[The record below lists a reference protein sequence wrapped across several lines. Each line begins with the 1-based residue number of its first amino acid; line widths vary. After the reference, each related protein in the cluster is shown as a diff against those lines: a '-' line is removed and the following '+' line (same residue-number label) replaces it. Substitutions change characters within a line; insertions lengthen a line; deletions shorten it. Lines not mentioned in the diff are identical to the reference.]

1 MLFNFR
7 QKEEEK
13 QRKLEEREQLKKYVL
28 PVVLKSRFNFR
39 QKGLEKLQKAEER
52 EELKKYE
59 LFADLNHPA

>member
-28 PVVLKSRFNFR
+28 PVVLKSSIQFQAERTR
-39 QKGLEKLQKAEER
+39 ETAEGRGARRTQKV
-52 EELKKYE
+52 
-59 LFADLNHPA
+59 